1 MRWKKMGTLAR
12 ELQLYRELAA
22 LGLDV
27 HVFSVDRS
35 KDLRWTAEEP
45 SCLGLKIHGLYPDW
59 LPYNRALLVLLMPL
73 LLLSKYFVGRQMDI
87 LKTNQGH
94 SGIHVLLAA
103 VLWHRPYVS
112 RSGYV
117 LSEQL
122 ENRKDKSRKDRLLA
136 VLERIVMR
144 RAVCC
149 FVPTQYHVDWCREH
163 ICCQRLELMPNNVD
177 ANIFNPTAA
186 SEHGDYVLAVGRVVA
201 MKRYDVLAQA
211 CAKVGISLK
220 IAGDGP
226 DSERVAKV
234 AAESGCRLEQL
245 GRVPNDALPALM
257 AAASIYVICSEYEGH
272 PKSLVE
278 AMACG
283 CACIGTDSPGI
294 RNQIRDGENGIL
306 AAGTEEGLVAAIR
319 RIMDD
324 DDLTKRIRAG
334 ARQYAL
340 ENFSLEA
347 LASKEA
353 SVMKELTMKGQK
365 KMI

>member
-1 MRWKKMGTLAR
+1 MAIEKAR
-12 ELQLYRELAA
+12 AHLAA

-177 ANIFNPTAA
+177 GSICNK
-186 SEHGDYVLAVGRVVA
+186 VLLNLEFLTVTVPEQT
-201 MKRYDVLAQA
+201 L
-211 CAKVGISLK
+211 
-220 IAGDGP
+220 IA
-226 DSERVAKV
+226 
-234 AAESGCRLEQL
+234 LL
-245 GRVPNDALPALM
+245 
-257 AAASIYVICSEYEGH
+257 
-272 PKSLVE
+272 
-278 AMACG
+278 
-283 CACIGTDSPGI
+283 
-294 RNQIRDGENGIL
+294 
-306 AAGTEEGLVAAIR
+306 LVADELMNVEFSI
-319 RIMDD
+319 IPLP
-324 DDLTKRIRAG
+324 LTHSIAP
-334 ARQYAL
+334 
-340 ENFSLEA
+340 E
-347 LASKEA
+347 
-353 SVMKELTMKGQK
+353 
-365 KMI
+365 